1 MQSRFLWGRGIFTKS
16 LCFDFDFRLS
26 LTSCNETQFNCASAF
41 CLSMDMRCDGRIDC
55 LDKTD
60 EKDCH
65 LVRSS
70 IR

>member
-1 MQSRFLWGRGIFTKS
+1 M
-16 LCFDFDFRLS
+16 CFDFDFRLS